1 MSEYSDQYP
10 RRRKRHKGKYLEL
23 IYAFIANIVPH
34 ARLSPIGHTS
44 FLCMKLDSIDI
55 SYFLFTIRPLFHS
68 PAERKWKSRNF
79 LSVVNSRECFN
90 ERSRHEE
97 KTTPPLLP
105 ISYNR
110 TLKKTGRSLED

>member
-55 SYFLFTIRPLFHS
+55 SYFLFTIRPKESGNLETFYRLSILASVSTNDRDTRKKLPPPFCPS
-68 PAERKWKSRNF
+68 PIIER
-79 LSVVNSRECFN
+79 
-90 ERSRHEE
+90 
-97 KTTPPLLP
+97 
-105 ISYNR
+105 
-110 TLKKTGRSLED
+110 